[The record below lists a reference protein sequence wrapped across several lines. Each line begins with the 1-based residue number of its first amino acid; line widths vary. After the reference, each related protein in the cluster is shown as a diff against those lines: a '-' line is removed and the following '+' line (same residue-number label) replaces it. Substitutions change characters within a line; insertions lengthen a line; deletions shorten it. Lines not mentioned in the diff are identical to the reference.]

1 MLQSDAVS
9 TQTTRV
15 QRLKEQAATGK
26 VSVAK
31 VEQEESVLAK
41 MTVSNH
47 LVSFTPCSCFT
58 ASTAICM
65 RCACTNS
72 ILLCIAVTV
81 LTCSQLTYSLMS
93 HDHPNRDLDI
103 SSVKI

>member
-31 VEQEESVLAK
+31 VKQEESVLAK
-41 MTVSNH
+41 MTVCNH
-47 LVSFTPCSCFT
+47 LV
-58 ASTAICM
+58 
-65 RCACTNS
+65 
-72 ILLCIAVTV
+72 
-81 LTCSQLTYSLMS
+81 
-93 HDHPNRDLDI
+93 
-103 SSVKI
+103 

>member
-15 QRLKEQAATGK
+15 QKLKEQAATGK

-31 VEQEESVLAK
+31 VQQEESVLAK

-47 LVSFTPCSCFT
+47 LVSFTPCSCFLIMHSCQS
-58 ASTAICM
+58 AN
-65 RCACTNS
+65 R
-72 ILLCIAVTV
+72 
-81 LTCSQLTYSLMS
+81 
-93 HDHPNRDLDI
+93 HDLSPTH
-103 SSVKI
+103 V